1 MDLLINQFI
10 NKMNNNNSR
19 FHYNV
24 SSYKDDSGVSRVH
37 EVNPGPPP
45 VSPTKRKHHED
56 SDCDEEQMNKMSR
69 LLAFQLGGLYA
80 NTGNQDSWNYSSFQ
94 HTTLVGPQNHHVF
107 TPFPI
112 FAMDQPLAL
121 SKHTSDSARSTPLL
135 PGTNMDRQQNR
146 PSVITCG
153 PASKRSCSLS
163 GCHMSHH
170 SCTSASANKSNV
182 NTMCDPVIEEH
193 FRRSLGNIYT
203 EPGSKLVSITGSVDD
218 HFTKALGDTWLQI
231 KSRDCGPTA
240 PEPKSS

>member
-1 MDLLINQFI
+1 MFIDLLT
-10 NKMNNNNSR
+10 
-19 FHYNV
+19 
-24 SSYKDDSGVSRVH
+24 DDSGVSRVQGL
-37 EVNPGPPP
+37 NSGPPP

-56 SDCDEEQMNKMSR
+56 SDYDDEQMNKMSR
-69 LLAFQLGGLYA
+69 LLASQLGGPNA

-94 HTTLVGPQNHHVF
+94 HLQNHHVF

-121 SKHTSDSARSTPLL
+121 TKHTSNSARSTPLL
-135 PGTNMDRQQNR
+135 PGPNMERQQNR

-170 SCTSASANKSNV
+170 SCTSASANKSNA

-203 EPGSKLVSITGSVDD
+203 EPASKLVCITGSVDD

-231 KSRDCGPTA
+231 KARSCGPTA
-240 PEPKSS
+240 SEPKSS